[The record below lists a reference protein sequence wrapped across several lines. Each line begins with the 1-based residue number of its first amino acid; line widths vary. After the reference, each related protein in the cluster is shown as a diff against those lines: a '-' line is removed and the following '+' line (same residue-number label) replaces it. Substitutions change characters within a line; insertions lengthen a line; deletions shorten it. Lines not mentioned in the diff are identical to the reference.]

1 MKLRSV
7 LIGFFCVIFLAQ
19 AVHAHVPLIDFVF
32 AQEEEPTPTPTLEP
46 EPTATPTPDVTPE
59 PEPTA
64 TPTPDVTPEPEPTAT
79 PTPTPT
85 PTPEITT
92 PPIIPTPTPGQS
104 GSTTRS
110 TSTSQPQVQPASVR
124 QTVLQAL
131 NLAPK
136 KPSPTPRFSVDET
149 YLQSINAPDGF
160 VYSFGQQLY
169 KDSNITTDQ
178 VQGMLR
184 LSLASFVVGLLCIQT
199 TLDHGLKKLFIA
211 LKRKKRKEEE
221 HA

>member
-7 LIGFFCVIFLAQ
+7 LIGFFCVIFLAR
-19 AVHAHVPLIDFVF
+19 AVHAQVPLIDFVF
-32 AQEEEPTPTPTLEP
+32 AQEEEPTPTPEP
-46 EPTATPTPDVTPE
+46 EPTATPTPTP
-59 PEPTA
+59 
-64 TPTPDVTPEPEPTAT
+64 TPEPEPTAT

-85 PTPEITT
+85 PEPEPTATPTPTPEVTT
-92 PPIIPTPTPGQS
+92 PPVTPTPGQS
-104 GSTTRS
+104 GNTTRP
-110 TSTSQPQVQPASVR
+110 TPTPQPQVQPASVR

-136 KPSPTPRFSVDET
+136 KTSPTPRLSVDET

-178 VQGMLR
+178 IQGMLR
-184 LSLASFVVGLLCIQT
+184 LSLASFVVGLLCVQT
-199 TLDHGLKKLFIA
+199 SVDHGLKKLFIF
-211 LKRKKRKEEE
+211 LKKKKRKEGEN
-221 HA
+221 A